1 MGFLKEL
8 FQFSV
13 QYITLTGL
21 IYELLDLPAKI
32 VYLFKR
38 CFGYDFSDQNDVI
51 EVSEQTYHEFPSK
64 SIEEQVIICIHGS
77 SSCPLQWSY
86 TLPELRKIYPRHSI
100 ILPNLSR
107 KDLSFNDYFTF
118 LDKLVC
124 ELNENRIRISA
135 MIGTSMGG
143 LLAAWIAEK
152 SIPYSTQVI
161 TINAPFRGAPAL
173 RFLPLR
179 AKRYHSMHPDSPFLT
194 GLAEMIQLSKHRY
207 LFVVAQDDFQVPPA
221 FGSTETQMSQILCF
235 RGGHTSALI
244 RVEPYWKTIRIKL
257 KAYHPV

>member
-1 MGFLKEL
+1 MSFLKEL

-13 QYITLTGL
+13 QYITLAGL

-38 CFGYDFSDQNDVI
+38 CFGYNFSDTHDVI
-51 EVSEQTYHEFPSK
+51 EVSDQTYHEFPSK
-64 SIEEQVIICIHGS
+64 TIEEQVIICIHGS

-86 TLPELRKIYPRHSI
+86 TLPELRKMYPNHSI

-107 KDLSFNDYFTF
+107 KDLSFDDYFTF

-124 ELNENRIRISA
+124 ELNENRIKISA

-143 LLAAWIAEK
+143 LLASWLAEK

-161 TINAPFRGAPAL
+161 TINTPFRGAPAL

-179 AKRYHSMHPDSPFLT
+179 AKRYHSMHPDAPFLT
-194 GLAEMIQLSKHRY
+194 WLAEMIRISKHRY

-221 FGSTETQMSQILCF
+221 FGATETKTSQILCL

-244 RVEPYWKTIRIKL
+244 RVEPYWKIIQNKL
-257 KAYHPV
+257 KAYCPV